1 MARRLPSTGSWLRWL
16 TPGLQIKRWLLLLMA
31 SELVL
36 VLGVAYA
43 LKEVYQTFH
52 LPGIFF
58 YITLQFWPYWA
69 RATVFGIVG
78 VGLPAVTYLKLTQ
91 SPLGPFLP
99 ANTTPR
105 LLPATPPSR
114 APAPPPRISP

>member
-1 MARRLPSTGSWLRWL
+1 MASRLPSSARWLRWL

-43 LKEVYQTFH
+43 LKEIYQTAR

-58 YITLQFWPYWA
+58 YITLQPLPYVV
-69 RATVFGIVG
+69 RAFIFLLVG
-78 VGLPAVTYLKLTQ
+78 VGLLFLSYVKFTHSL
-91 SPLGPFLP
+91 LGPFLP
-99 ANTTPR
+99 SNTPTTV
-105 LLPATPPSR
+105 LHATHPSR
-114 APAPPPRISP
+114 L